1 MQKKSPFSTFASPA
15 PQSRGPCS
23 PQESACKAAG
33 VVCSWQGP
41 KCVRAQLG
49 GGTAEPPHPPV
60 CGSRGTGR
68 PQPRSS
74 GVPVGAGGP
83 TARGG
88 LGASRCPSAKPHR
101 PPWHPAPSCS
111 HCGLQMF
118 PITLTATSRA
128 RRASQTRGLACF
140 CWVVPPWLGKGRV
153 RPRSLRRAPPA
164 RALTCLTDGN
174 LAADQ
179 LPEEK
184 TRAGSWSTRAK
195 RGLCCF
201 ILAAP
206 CSPEGL
212 QCRGDT
218 HGWGARSRSSCPE
231 GAGWAGDS
239 LGWGLRCPGREL
251 RGQGGSR
258 GDALPGSRRAWLKLC
273 PCQHVAK
280 PCGVL

>member
-1 MQKKSPFSTFASPA
+1 MCQGSAGGGDSRTPSPSCLREQGDGASPA
-15 PQSRGPCS
+15 T
-23 PQESACKAAG
+23 
-33 VVCSWQGP
+33 
-41 KCVRAQLG
+41 QLG
-49 GGTAEPPHPPV
+49 GPGGRWWPH
-60 CGSRGTGR
+60 GSGR
-68 PQPRSS
+68 AGSQP
-74 GVPVGAGGP
+74 
-83 TARGG
+83 
-88 LGASRCPSAKPHR
+88 RCPSAKPHR

-239 LGWGLRCPGREL
+239 LGWGLRSPGREL